1 VPLYAFHA
9 VMHVF
14 FLLVT
19 PQTMTGKKFVEVEKD
34 MIITLQQG
42 WDYMEDAQNFPLELF
57 ACPLH
62 SSHCTLVLP
71 SLTTNFP
78 HIPFVYCTF
87 TMHFNILPVNFCQTN
102 ILSVYKLYHR
112 LYFTGSGIFS
122 FQQLWRTG
130 GGGGKMTPFI

>member
-1 VPLYAFHA
+1 VPLYAFHV

-19 PQTMTGKKFVEVEKD
+19 PQTMTGKKFVELEKD

-42 WDYMEDAQNFPLELF
+42 RDYMEDAQNFPLELF

-71 SLTTNFP
+71 SLTTSFP
-78 HIPFVYCTF
+78 HIPFVY
-87 TMHFNILPVNFCQTN
+87 
-102 ILSVYKLYHR
+102 
-112 LYFTGSGIFS
+112 
-122 FQQLWRTG
+122 
-130 GGGGKMTPFI
+130 